1 MPNKRYLKGRYFE
14 YRVKE
19 YLSKK
24 GYLVFRLAGS
34 KPIDLIAYKDHKLY
48 LIECKY
54 NPKSIDKKTISKLQ
68 EYKQKYPEIEILI
81 AYSINGT
88 IHIKNLRQYI

>member
-19 YLSKK
+19 HLSKN

-34 KPIDLIAYKDHKLY
+34 KPIDLIAYKDNKLY

-54 NPKSIDKKTISKLQ
+54 NPKSIDKKTIEKLS
-68 EYKQKYPEIEILI
+68 EYRSRYPGVEILV
-81 AYSINGT
+81 AYSRDGVIY
-88 IHIKNLRQYI
+88 IKNLREYL